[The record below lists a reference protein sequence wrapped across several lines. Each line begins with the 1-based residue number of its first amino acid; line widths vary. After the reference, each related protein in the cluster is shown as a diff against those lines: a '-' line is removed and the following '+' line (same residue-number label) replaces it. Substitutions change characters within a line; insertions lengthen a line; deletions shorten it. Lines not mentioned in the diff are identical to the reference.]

1 MKETIYTIPVND
13 AFDKESE
20 CALCELE
27 KDLENSNIEYTTG
40 AALME
45 PNVRI
50 QMNEKGFCKKH
61 YSNLLTSQKNALG
74 ISLILTS
81 HHETI
86 MGEIDKKI
94 SKKYI
99 DLEKSQKQKTRTK
112 LAQEISN
119 DLIEI
124 LSNDAA
130 TCFICDRIVFTMDKY
145 LDVVI
150 YMWDTND
157 HFRTG
162 FIKSKGFCNKHTA
175 LLLEYGKNKLKNDK
189 FDKFVSDVYMLFITN
204 WKRNEED
211 LRWFTQKFDY
221 RFKNEPWKDSKD
233 ALPRVVGKIVGF
245 TD

>member
-13 AFDKESE
+13 AFNKESE
-20 CALCELE
+20 CAVCELE
-27 KDLENSNIEYTTG
+27 KDLEKSNIEYTTG

-45 PNVRI
+45 PDVRVK
-50 QMNEKGFCKKH
+50 MNEKGFCKKH

-86 MGEIDKKI
+86 MEEIDKKL
-94 SKKYI
+94 SKQYKSI
-99 DLEKSQKQKTRTK
+99 EKTQKQKIKNK
-112 LAQEISN
+112 LALEMN
-119 DLIEI
+119 DSLVDI
-124 LSNDAA
+124 LNNDAS
-130 TCFICDRIVFTMDKY
+130 TCFICDRIDFTMDKY
-145 LDVVI
+145 LDVI
-150 YMWDTND
+150 LHMWSIND
-157 HFRTG
+157 HFRTN

-175 LLLEYGKNKLKNDK
+175 LLLECGKKKLKNDR
-189 FDKFVSDVYMLFITN
+189 FVEFVTDIYMLFISN

-221 RFKNEPWKDSKD
+221 RFKEEPWKNSKD
-233 ALPRVVGKIVGF
+233 ALPRVVGKLVGF